1 MDLVARLP
9 SLEDT
14 ALAVLHQNA
23 ERLEQSGT
31 SAQKSAAAA
40 LLPAIEAE
48 LAARR
53 EARRVELAARR
64 GHQEQRLTPGSKSK
78 ARSRA
83 CRPGHGEVSP
93 APDAP
98 GGVFLLPRSILA

>member
-64 GHQEQRLTPGSKSK
+64 AAKATGSK
-78 ARSRA
+78 ARA
-83 CRPGHGEVSP
+83 KGAAAKP
-93 APDAP
+93 ATKSSATASND
-98 GGVFLLPRSILA
+98 

>member
-9 SLEDT
+9 SLEDK
-14 ALAVLHQNA
+14 ALAVLHENA

-31 SAQKSAAAA
+31 SAQKHAAAA

-53 EARRVELAARR
+53 EAKRAELAARR
-64 GHQEQRLTPGSKSK
+64 AAKTTGSK
-78 ARSRA
+78 ARA
-83 CRPGHGEVSP
+83 KGATKP
-93 APDAP
+93 ATAHSN
-98 GGVFLLPRSILA
+98 G

>member
-64 GHQEQRLTPGSKSK
+64 AAKAPASK
-78 ARSRA
+78 ARAKSA
-83 CRPGHGEVSP
+83 AAKP
-93 APDAP
+93 ATKNND
-98 GGVFLLPRSILA
+98 

>member
-40 LLPAIEAE
+40 LLPAIQAE

-53 EARRVELAARR
+53 EAKRAELAARR
-64 GHQEQRLTPGSKSK
+64 AAKAPAAK
-78 ARSRA
+78 ARKTAAAKQSA
-83 CRPGHGEVSP
+83 NG
-93 APDAP
+93 DD
-98 GGVFLLPRSILA
+98 

>member
-40 LLPAIEAE
+40 LLPAIQAE

-53 EARRVELAARR
+53 EAKRVELAARR
-64 GHQEQRLTPGSKSK
+64 AAKATGSK
-78 ARSRA
+78 ARTKGAAAKQSA
-83 CRPGHGEVSP
+83 NG
-93 APDAP
+93 DD
-98 GGVFLLPRSILA
+98 

>member
-64 GHQEQRLTPGSKSK
+64 AAKASGSK
-78 ARSRA
+78 ARTKSA
-83 CRPGHGEVSP
+83 AKP
-93 APDAP
+93 ATKSND
-98 GGVFLLPRSILA
+98 

>member
-40 LLPAIEAE
+40 LLPAIQAE

-53 EARRVELAARR
+53 EAKRVELAARR
-64 GHQEQRLTPGSKSK
+64 AAKATGSTPRAKSAAK
-78 ARSRA
+78 K
-83 CRPGHGEVSP
+83 PTTKGP
-93 APDAP
+93 ATKGAASND
-98 GGVFLLPRSILA
+98 